1 MRLPRPLARFAR
13 LVWGD
18 DVELEL
24 RPLLAIGFAGS
35 LAGSSVFSFVGIWA
49 IDELGVSSSALAVAL
64 LVGACLAAATG
75 YLAGHLSDRVGR
87 RPVMIAGFGA
97 LSLYAL
103 VFAASGDTGRLGLVV
118 IAGLGLVGSLGWAA
132 TQALVADLVRP
143 ERHEAAYASVRV
155 ANNLGVVLGPV
166 VGGVLLLVS
175 WPALFVG
182 VSVLTAG
189 VVVLAW
195 RLLPRRGL
203 YAPESRP
210 ERGSFAVVRR
220 DRVFLL
226 LLLSTVLAYMVYVA
240 YEAVLP
246 ISLVD
251 THGLS
256 PSTWGFLVIINP
268 AMVTFLQLRV
278 TRRFAAVPPVPKLV
292 AALLLMGFPF
302 LLLSVSAALPV
313 VALVIVVFVIGEM
326 LWVPTSQSIA
336 AGLAP
341 QDLRGAYMGAFSS
354 TAAVGFAL
362 SPFAGLL
369 VRDAYGD
376 ATMWASYAGLSV
388 VAAVVGALAV
398 RLAYARRIAPAP
410 A

>member
-24 RPLLAIGFAGS
+24 RPLLAVGFAGS
-35 LAGSSVFSFVGIWA
+35 LAGSSIFSFAGIWA

-75 YLAGHLSDRVGR
+75 YVSGYVSDRVGR
-87 RPVMIAGFGA
+87 KPVIVTGWAA

-103 VFAASGDTGRLGLVV
+103 AFAASGDSERLGLVV
-118 IAGLGLVGSLGWAA
+118 LAGLGLFVSIGWAA

-143 ERHEAAYASVRV
+143 ERHEAAYASLRV

-166 VGGVLLLVS
+166 LGGLLLLVS
-175 WPALFVG
+175 WSALFVG
-182 VSVLTAG
+182 VSLMTAG
-189 VVVLAW
+189 VVALAW
-195 RLLPRRGL
+195 RLLPRRGV
-203 YAPESRP
+203 YAPESKP

-220 DRVFLL
+220 DRVFGLL
-226 LLLSTVLAYMVYVA
+226 LISTALAYMVYVA

-251 THGLS
+251 THGLA
-256 PSTWGFLVIINP
+256 PSAWGFLVIINP
-268 AMVTFLQLRV
+268 AMVTFLQLRL
-278 TRRFAAVPPVPKLV
+278 TRRFAAVPAAPKLI
-292 AALLLMGFPF
+292 AAILLMGFPF
-302 LLLSVSAALPV
+302 LLLSVSAAIPV
-313 VALVIVVFVIGEM
+313 VALVIAVFVVGEM

-341 QDLRGAYMGAFSS
+341 ADLRGAYMGAFSS
-354 TAAVGFAL
+354 MGAVGFAL

-369 VRDAYGD
+369 VRGAYGD
-376 ATMWASYAGLSV
+376 TTMWACYAGLSI
-388 VAAVVGALAV
+388 VAALVGALAV
-398 RLAYARRIAPAP
+398 RLAFARRIAPAP

>member
-75 YLAGHLSDRVGR
+75 FLAGHLSDRVGR